1 MDKYL
6 ALPGNSMD
14 QAINEWRA
22 SAKYSLPREEMP
34 PNQRV
39 PTKVKGDD
47 GDEEQQADERRKI
60 VTWAKRQGY
69 QVVTQLVGQVS
80 PRGWH

>member
-1 MDKYL
+1 MHD
-6 ALPGNSMD
+6 
-14 QAINEWRA
+14 
-22 SAKYSLPREEMP
+22 
-34 PNQRV
+34 
-39 PTKVKGDD
+39 KGDD

>member
-1 MDKYL
+1 MHD
-6 ALPGNSMD
+6 
-14 QAINEWRA
+14 
-22 SAKYSLPREEMP
+22 
-34 PNQRV
+34 
-39 PTKVKGDD
+39 KGDD

-80 PRGWH
+80 PREDGTDCNRPAHNATRAT

>member
-1 MDKYL
+1 MHDK
-6 ALPGNSMD
+6 G
-14 QAINEWRA
+14 
-22 SAKYSLPREEMP
+22 
-34 PNQRV
+34 V
-39 PTKVKGDD
+39 D

-80 PRGWH
+80 PRPSPEDLELGILRLWS